1 MSRTEMEAKSAAGG
15 GEIGPG
21 RSDKLPALA
30 SISRQTVGS
39 LIGALTAT
47 YRKRKW
53 RRD

>member
-1 MSRTEMEAKSAAGG
+1 MSLAQKWRQRAAG

-21 RSDKLPALA
+21 SGDKLPALA